1 MSRVLTAAATAA
13 LTLALTA
20 GAAMAQDWRA
30 LARQDLQAAHDEL
43 AAEHPAPVVPGAA
56 AQSFNAWLDTGLQQS
71 LSKINAVNGAAA
83 HTYLLRYYAAG
94 FRDSNI
100 TARASY
106 DTAETKFF
114 AISWAGIATG
124 WRNGEYVVTYVQ
136 PGVRAAP
143 PVGAVVTECNL
154 QPIEEFAR
162 AKLDLWEGDL
172 NSEAGRVNTAPYLLW
187 NRNNSFANGVPSTC
201 KFRIGRRERDFE
213 LRPQPATPAN
223 LEAAYRATIYTAA
236 ATPLSIET
244 VNGRPWVNVHSF
256 SDDAG
261 WDAFNAQLTQQ
272 VASLQ
277 GPQGFVLDLRGAS
290 GASNLGSSARG
301 YATVNRIWTPEFAQS
316 KQPSGVDFTYRPSP
330 KTREWYATVI
340 GRMQQD
346 ARFVYESPQII
357 AQTQAILAGY
367 DAAIAAGQTSFN
379 LPSVAAAAGA
389 APANPVQGPIVVLVD
404 SGCGGGCLDTVDLL
418 TRLPNVRIAGS
429 PTPPD
434 SIFIEQTV
442 TRLPS
447 NYADITYGH
456 KAWTSRERGNNQPVN
471 PGQGLAYTGNPADEA
486 ALRTWVGTLFQ

>member
-1 MSRVLTAAATAA
+1 MTRTLTAVATAA
-13 LTLALTA
+13 LTLAVSA
-20 GAAMAQDWRA
+20 GSVFAQDFRA
-30 LARQDLQAAHDEL
+30 LAQQDLQAAHDEL
-43 AAEHPAPVVPGAA
+43 AAEHPAPAVGGAA
-56 AQSFNAWLDTGLQQS
+56 AQTFNAWLDTGLQQS
-71 LSKINAVNGAAA
+71 LAKVGQVNSGAAHA
-83 HTYLLRYYAAG
+83 YLLRYYAAG

-106 DTAETKFF
+106 DTPTTRFSAL
-114 AISWAGIATG
+114 AWPGVATG

-136 PGVRAAP
+136 RGVRNAP
-143 PVGAVVTECNL
+143 PLGAVVTECNL

-187 NRNNSFANGVPSTC
+187 NRNNSFAPGVPSTC
-201 KFRIGRRERDFE
+201 KFRVGRRERDYQ
-213 LRPQPATPAN
+213 LSPQPPEAAN
-223 LEAAYRATIYTAA
+223 LEAAFRASLYTAG

-244 VNGRPWVNVHSF
+244 VNGRPWVNIHSF

-261 WDAFNAQLTQQ
+261 WDTFNAQLAEQAATLRG
-272 VASLQ
+272 A
-277 GPQGFVLDLRGAS
+277 QGFVLDLRGAG

-301 YATVNRIWTPEFAQS
+301 YGAVNRIWTPEFAQS
-316 KQPSGVDFTYRPSP
+316 KQPSGVDFTYRASP

-346 ARFVYESPQII
+346 ARFVYESPQVIE
-357 AQTQAILAGY
+357 QTQAILAGF
-367 DAAIAAGQTSFN
+367 DQAIAAGQPTFT
-379 LPSVAAAAGA
+379 LPSAPAAAVEAT
-389 APANPVQGPIVVLVD
+389 NPVQGPVIVLVD

-418 TRLPNVRIAGS
+418 SRLPNVRIAGS

-447 NYADITYGH
+447 NYADLTYGH
-456 KAWTSRERGNNQPVN
+456 KAWTSRERPNNQPVT
-471 PGQGLAYTGNPADEA
+471 PAQGLAYTGVATDEA
-486 ALRTWVGTLFQ
+486 AVRTWVGTLFQ